1 MDWYQVKMV
10 ALELTGVSRDALHI
24 FAGVGGQ
31 LFVAA
36 LLRRSVASPLPWL
49 AVLGVEVA
57 NEAFDLS
64 YETWPDRPMWPG
76 SVKDVLVTMLV
87 PTVLLL
93 LARYAP
99 GLLHRADPAPAEEAA
114 ANTEGTDE

>member
-1 MDWYQVKMV
+1 MNWYQVKMV
-10 ALELTGVSRDALHI
+10 AIELTGVSRDALHI
-24 FAGVGGQ
+24 LGGVGAQ
-31 LFVAA
+31 LVVAA
-36 LLRRSVASPLPWL
+36 LLRRSVSSPIPWL
-49 AVLGVEVA
+49 AVLAAELA

-64 YETWPDRPMWPG
+64 RESWPDRSMWPG

-99 GLLHRADPAPAEEAA
+99 GLLSRRSAAPAPETASP
-114 ANTEGTDE
+114 EGAHL